1 LQGKTSF
8 FHNTKLA
15 AKIFQMKVFAF
26 AFSLGNKKR
35 GRVVRETSPL
45 AAKLGQP
52 ARWPSRCLNTLAAF
66 LLFAI
71 IKAYAQKNK
80 V

>member
-1 LQGKTSF
+1 MEEAEDKSP
-8 FHNTKLA
+8 H
-15 AKIFQMKVFAF
+15 AKKE
-26 AFSLGNKKR
+26 K
-35 GRVVRETSPL
+35 GRIVRETSPL

-52 ARWPSRCLNTLAAF
+52 ARWASRCLNTLVAF
-66 LLFAI
+66 LLFVI